1 MWRRDA
7 PSEADTSDD
16 GSRGS
21 SSCNSSAPSSPP
33 LRRPGKERKGCVA
46 VLLVLSSSS
55 ADAEAGLVRRLRE
68 ATARVLAKK
77 HGRDAAAKLL
87 GRLVLRSRA
96 RLGLAE
102 LRAILSES
110 LKHADRF
117 AHWESAERREQASSS
132 RRRSSVALPRA
143 VSNGGDVDDARRHV
157 SATARECDDEAHSP
171 PSC

>member
-1 MWRRDA
+1 M
-7 PSEADTSDD
+7 
-16 GSRGS
+16 
-21 SSCNSSAPSSPP
+21 
-33 LRRPGKERKGCVA
+33 
-46 VLLVLSSSS
+46 LLVLSSSS

-117 AHWESAERREQASSS
+117 AHWESAERRDQASSS

-143 VSNGGDVDDARRHV
+143 VSNGGYVDDARRHV

>member
-1 MWRRDA
+1 MRRRDA

-87 GRLVLRSRA
+87 GRLVLR
-96 RLGLAE
+96 
-102 LRAILSES
+102 
-110 LKHADRF
+110 F

-143 VSNGGDVDDARRHV
+143 VSNGGDVDDAAPTRLRDGEGM
-157 SATARECDDEAHSP
+157 R
-171 PSC
+171 

>member
-110 LKHADRF
+110 LKHADRCMQT
-117 AHWESAERREQASSS
+117 RLLQ
-132 RRRSSVALPRA
+132 RRRGALLA
-143 VSNGGDVDDARRHV
+143 ELVLAEAQADEEA
-157 SATARECDDEAHSP
+157 DEADEAAEAAAEEEVGGEAA
-171 PSC
+171 